1 MMNQSRR
8 DFCRSWNG
16 PKVIISMSLP
26 SKATRQS
33 ARSNGQ
39 RWRPI
44 EVRDP
49 SLNADRCRW
58 NEFPEP
64 QLVESIG
71 VEHRGN
77 RYRKA
82 SQHHRRRQIPA
93 TTDACFLVS
102 LAEQPQN
109 ADRFRLRVNNPVF
122 RNTPLG
128 IVTAFFNEI
137 SFRFLFAHNLES
149 DVSTEPESVLPAG
162 ICGRCH
168 EEKIGL
174 TIPAWANSQA

>member
-1 MMNQSRR
+1 M
-8 DFCRSWNG
+8 
-16 PKVIISMSLP
+16 
-26 SKATRQS
+26 
-33 ARSNGQ
+33 
-39 RWRPI
+39 
-44 EVRDP
+44 
-49 SLNADRCRW
+49 NADRFRC

-64 QLVESIG
+64 HLVESIG

-93 TTDACFLVS
+93 TIDACVLVS
-102 LAEQPQN
+102 IAAQTQN
-109 ADRFRLRVNNPVF
+109 ADRFRLRVNNLVF
-122 RNTPLG
+122 RNSPLG

-162 ICGRCH
+162 ICGQCH

-174 TIPAWANSQA
+174 TILAWANSQA